1 MPEFLMKPK
10 IDMAFK
16 ELMMVENVRIGF
28 LSAILKLDPKEIKE
42 TRILNTD
49 LRKVHKEDKLG
60 ILDVRIIMNNDTEID
75 IEIQLSELRVWA
87 DRALFY
93 LAKMYTEQISEGE
106 DYTVFKKCVSINI
119 LGFKLF
125 YDSEEFYSCFHISE
139 DTRRTLYTDKF
150 EFHVIELPKLPKEL
164 QEDSDDILLWAK
176 FINAERK
183 EEFDMLEGRN
193 EYIDNAYKH
202 LQVISRDK
210 KKRHEYEA
218 REKAV
223 RDHNQFLRE
232 ATERGFE
239 QGVEIGEQRGIQ
251 IGEQCGERRGIQIGE
266 QRGKEHKMIEIAI
279 NFIKMGMTD
288 DTIVQGT
295 GLSAEEVEELRKNI

>member
-251 IGEQCGERRGIQIGE
+251 IGEQ
-266 QRGKEHKMIEIAI
+266 RGKERKMIEIAI

>member
-164 QEDSDDILLWAK
+164 QEDSNDILLWAK

-251 IGEQCGERRGIQIGE
+251 IGEQ
-266 QRGKEHKMIEIAI
+266 RGKERKMIEIAI

>member
-1 MPEFLMKPK
+1 
-10 IDMAFK
+10 
-16 ELMMVENVRIGF
+16 
-28 LSAILKLDPKEIKE
+28 
-42 TRILNTD
+42 
-49 LRKVHKEDKLG
+49 
-60 ILDVRIIMNNDTEID
+60 
-75 IEIQLSELRVWA
+75 
-87 DRALFY
+87 
-93 LAKMYTEQISEGE
+93 
-106 DYTVFKKCVSINI
+106 
-119 LGFKLF
+119 
-125 YDSEEFYSCFHISE
+125 
-139 DTRRTLYTDKF
+139 
-150 EFHVIELPKLPKEL
+150 
-164 QEDSDDILLWAK
+164 
-176 FINAERK
+176 
-183 EEFDMLEGRN
+183 MLEGRN

-251 IGEQCGERRGIQIGE
+251 IGEQRGERRGIQIGE

-288 DTIVQGT
+288 DIIVQGT